1 MNNFKKIGLTALA
14 GSLVATSVFAG
25 ELTASGAASMGIAN
39 ITGSADNGLGKNFTM
54 GNSIY
59 FAGGGELDNGL
70 TVSVSFEL
78 DQGAANNTAGNTAA
92 DTGAV
97 FDSHHVEI
105 GSDALGT
112 LRFSGHG
119 GSSAQGAMDT
129 TAAGDLWNNT
139 LGLTGGPAAAA
150 SGNNSLFYTL
160 PALMDGLTVTASL
173 APRVAAVTDTHMSY
187 GVSYSGVE
195 GLTLNYGTGESGVQ
209 TAVVDHT
216 TMSASYAIGPVT
228 VSVSKTEIDKAGA
241 TADIEWDS
249 YQVAYTLSENISATY
264 GSETVDTVGTSV
276 DEEVTGFGV
285 SYTTGGMT
293 ISASQINAEGG
304 SNVAAADS
312 DRWSLTAAF
321 AF

>member
-1 MNNFKKIGLTALA
+1 MNNLKKIGLTALA
-14 GSLVATSVFAG
+14 GSLVVTSAFAG
-25 ELTASGAASMGIAN
+25 ELTATGAASMGVAN
-39 ITGSADNGLGKNFTM
+39 ITGTADDGLGKNFTM

-59 FAGGGELDNGL
+59 LAGSGELDNGM
-70 TVSVSFEL
+70 TVSMSFEF
-78 DQGAANNTAGNTAA
+78 DNGALSTSTVAGP
-92 DTGAV
+92 
-97 FDSHHVEI
+97 FDNHYVEV

-150 SGNNSLFYTL
+150 SGDNSLFYTL
-160 PALMDGLTVTASL
+160 PALVDGVAVTASL
-173 APRVAAVTDTHMSY
+173 APGGTAGTNASTHMSY
-187 GVSYSGVE
+187 GVSYTGVE
-195 GLTLNYGTGESGVQ
+195 GLTVNYGTGDSGVQ
-209 TAVVDHT
+209 GAEVDHT
-216 TMSASYAIGPVT
+216 TMSASYALGSLT
-228 VSVSKTEIDKAGA
+228 LSVSRTDIDNAGS
-241 TADIEWDS
+241 TADVEWDS
-249 YQVAYTLSENISATY
+249 YQVAYTISENISATY
-264 GSETVDTVGTSV
+264 GSETVDTSTSSV

-304 SNVAAADS
+304 GNEAAADT
-312 DRWSLTAAF
+312 DRWSLSAAF